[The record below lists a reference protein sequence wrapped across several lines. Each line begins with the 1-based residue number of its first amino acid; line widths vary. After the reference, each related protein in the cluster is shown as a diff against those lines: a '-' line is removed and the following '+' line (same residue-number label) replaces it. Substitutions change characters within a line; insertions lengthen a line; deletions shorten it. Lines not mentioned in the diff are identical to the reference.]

1 MKLLIIGAGPGG
13 YETAIRAAQLG
24 HDVTLVEKGEL
35 GGTCLN
41 IGCIPTKTLVKI
53 ASLYKDIKRSEEF
66 GIEVEGYKLNEETIY
81 ERKKK
86 VVKSLQDGID
96 FLFKGYPNLTYI
108 QGFASFK
115 DNKTVVVKKNDGGEE
130 ELTFDKCIV
139 ATGSK
144 DMNPLPGKELPNV
157 LSSTDLLNLKEI
169 PKSMIVIGTGV
180 IGLEFASIYSI
191 FGTEVTVIGNNVFKV
206 SDGEVQKRLK
216 SVLKSDTLK
225 FEVKQ
230 RAQKIEQDGDL
241 LKVTTKMT
249 GKDKEK
255 EYTAEYVLVA
265 LGRSCNTDGLNTEAA
280 GLETEKGGLVVDKN
294 LMTNVE
300 NIYAIGDVIY
310 GNTQLAHLASAQG
323 IWLVEKFSDVKT
335 KIRLDLVP
343 SVLYTTPEVAMIGKT
358 EEELTEEGVEFIKSK
373 FLYQS
378 NGKALSASETE
389 GFVKIIAT
397 PDKKKILGCHILGA
411 EADFM
416 IHFANIAMTNDLSVE
431 DLTDMIYA
439 HPTVSEVFKDAVVML
454 ENKSINTP
462 NTNK

>member
-66 GIEVEGYKLNEETIY
+66 GIEVEGYKLNEEVIY

-108 QGFASFK
+108 KGFASFK
-115 DNKTVVVKKNDGGEE
+115 DSKTVIVKKNEGGEE

-191 FGTEVTVIGNNVFKV
+191 FGTDVTVIGNNVFKV

-255 EYTAEYVLVA
+255 EYNAEYVLVA

-280 GLETEKGGLVVDKN
+280 GLKTEKGGLVVDEN

-323 IWLVEKFSDVKT
+323 KRIQ
-335 KIRLDLVP
+335 R
-343 SVLYTTPEVAMIGKT
+343 
-358 EEELTEEGVEFIKSK
+358 
-373 FLYQS
+373 
-378 NGKALSASETE
+378 
-389 GFVKIIAT
+389 
-397 PDKKKILGCHILGA
+397 
-411 EADFM
+411 
-416 IHFANIAMTNDLSVE
+416 
-431 DLTDMIYA
+431 
-439 HPTVSEVFKDAVVML
+439 
-454 ENKSINTP
+454 
-462 NTNK
+462 

>member
-24 HDVTLVEKGEL
+24 MNVTIVEKGQI

-41 IGCIPTKTLVKI
+41 VGCIPTKTMVKI

-66 GIEVEGYKLNEETIY
+66 GIEVSDAKLNETVIY
-81 ERKKK
+81 DRKKEI
-86 VVKSLQDGID
+86 VGQLQKGIE
-96 FLFKGYPNLTYI
+96 FLFSSYPNLTYI
-108 QGFASFK
+108 KGFASFK
-115 DNKTVVVKKNDGGEE
+115 DAKTVIVEKNDGGTEE
-130 ELTFDKCIV
+130 VTFDKCII

-144 DMNPLPGKELPNV
+144 DMNPLPGKDLPKV

-206 SDGEVQKRLK
+206 SDGDVQKRLK
-216 SVLKSDTLK
+216 SVLKSDT
-225 FEVKQ
+225 FTFAVKQ
-230 RAQKIEQDGDL
+230 RAQKIEQDGDM
-241 LKVTTKMT
+241 LKVTTQMT
-249 GKDKEK
+249 GKETTK

-265 LGRSCNTDGLNTEAA
+265 LGRDSNTDGLKAENA
-280 GLETEKGGLVVDKN
+280 GLETKNGGLLVDKN
-294 LMTNVE
+294 LQTNVE

-310 GNTQLAHLASAQG
+310 KNTQLAHFASAQG
-323 IWLVEKFSDVKT
+323 IKLVEEFAGVPT
-335 KIRLDLVP
+335 KVNLELVP
-343 SVLYTTPEVAMIGKT
+343 SVLYTIPEVAMIGKT
-358 EEELTEEGVEFIKSK
+358 EEQLSAENIPFIKSR
-373 FLYQS
+373 FLYQG
-378 NGKALSASETE
+378 NAKALSASETE
-389 GFVKIIAT
+389 GFVKILAT
-397 PDKKKILGCHILGA
+397 PDKKQILGCHIIGA

-416 IHFANIAMTNDLSVE
+416 IHFANIAMSNNLSVS

-439 HPTVSEVFKDAVVML
+439 HPTISETFKDAVEIL

-462 NTNK
+462 NPNK

>member
-66 GIEVEGYKLNEETIY
+66 GIKVEGYKLNEETIY

-265 LGRSCNTDGLNTEAA
+265 LGRSCNGKRRTRCRR
-280 GLETEKGGLVVDKN
+280 KSYDKCRKHLRN
-294 LMTNVE
+294 RRRHLRQHATRPPC
-300 NIYAIGDVIY
+300 IGSRHM
-310 GNTQLAHLASAQG
+310 A
-323 IWLVEKFSDVKT
+323 
-335 KIRLDLVP
+335 R
-343 SVLYTTPEVAMIGKT
+343 
-358 EEELTEEGVEFIKSK
+358 
-373 FLYQS
+373 
-378 NGKALSASETE
+378 
-389 GFVKIIAT
+389 
-397 PDKKKILGCHILGA
+397 
-411 EADFM
+411 
-416 IHFANIAMTNDLSVE
+416 
-431 DLTDMIYA
+431 
-439 HPTVSEVFKDAVVML
+439 
-454 ENKSINTP
+454 
-462 NTNK
+462 